1 MVIPSLE
8 RINELSKKAKTE
20 GLTAAEKEEQLR
32 LRKEYLRLF
41 RGSVNE
47 ILLNSTIVD
56 PKGDDVTPEKLKAK
70 QSELGK
76 NKNN

>member
-76 NKNN
+76 NKNH

>member
-20 GLTAAEKEEQLR
+20 GLTEAEKEEQLR

-56 PKGDDVTPEKLKAK
+56 PKGDDVTPEKLRAK

-76 NKNN
+76 NKNH

>member
-20 GLTAAEKEEQLR
+20 GLTEAEKEEQLR

-76 NKNN
+76 NKNH